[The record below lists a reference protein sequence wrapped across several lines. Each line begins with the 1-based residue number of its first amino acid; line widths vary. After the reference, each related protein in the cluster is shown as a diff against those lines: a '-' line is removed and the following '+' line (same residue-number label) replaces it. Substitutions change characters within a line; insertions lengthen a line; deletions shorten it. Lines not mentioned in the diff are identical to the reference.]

1 MFVDTAEQF
10 NTGLKPKAAEWRWS
24 NKMVERPWW
33 PQIILTK
40 IKAFRG
46 LYRSFLCHFR
56 GVFSKKPKIFPK
68 KKGDQRIFNNNI
80 AYHEKGAGVIKGEL
94 LKALKLFQT
103 QHDI

>member
-46 LYRSFLCHFR
+46 LYGSFLCHFR
-56 GVFSKKPKIFPK
+56 GVFSKKPKILPK
-68 KKGDQRIFNNNI
+68 KK
-80 AYHEKGAGVIKGEL
+80 EIKGYLTTILLIMRMELAL
-94 LKALKLFQT
+94 LKASY
-103 QHDI
+103 